1 MKANLLAYY
10 NQHPFRSI
18 LAVGLFVRVIA
29 AIFSR
34 GFGFSDDHFMV
45 IEVAQ
50 QWLDGRDENNWL
62 PWNGNTIA
70 NGPSL
75 LYPGFHYYLFLML
88 KSIGIT
94 NPEFKMLIVRLMH
107 AVYNLAIVYFGY
119 RITKKLSGQE
129 IAARVGW
136 ILALLWLLPMMSVRN
151 AVEIVCIPPLMWATW
166 LLLNADEK
174 NNNLGFLVAGL
185 IAGIAFSIRF
195 QTLIFIGG
203 MGLGIWMHK
212 KWLQGIFFGVG
223 ALFTIVLI
231 QNSIDLAIW
240 GKPFVELQAY
250 VDYNIANA
258 YNYINGPWYNY
269 ILLIGGILIP
279 PVSIF
284 LIVGMFKVWKP
295 YLWIILPAL
304 CFLIFHSYFPN
315 KQERFILPVVPFF
328 IMAGVA
334 GWHRIEQSTQWGLK
348 NARFI
353 NGSWAFFWILN
364 TLLLVVLT
372 PSSSKIAR
380 VDVMSYLRTKPDNQ
394 PYLLESSNSWDPI
407 ITPLFYMDN
416 FEDHYNVCGRI
427 PADSVFARIKS
438 NNLPMPHYI
447 VFAEEKNLDVR
458 LEKIKQYVPNI
469 TFDKFIESSYL
480 DKTMSWLNPVNSNLT
495 YVVYKVNQE

>member
-1 MKANLLAYY
+1 MKANILAYY
-10 NQHPFRSI
+10 QKHPFRTI
-18 LAVGLFVRVIA
+18 LGVGLFVRIIA

-50 QWLDGRDENNWL
+50 QWIDGHDDNNWL
-62 PWNGNTIA
+62 PWNGNTVA

-94 NPEFKMLIVRLMH
+94 NPEIKMLIVRMLH
-107 AVYNLAIVYFGY
+107 AFYNLSIVYFGY
-119 RITKKLSGQE
+119 RITQKLSG
-129 IAARVGW
+129 ASVAKLTGW
-136 ILALLWLLPMMSVRN
+136 MLALLWLLPMMSVRN

-174 NNNLGFLVAGL
+174 KNMAGFLIAGL
-185 IAGIAFSIRF
+185 VAGIAFSIRF

-212 KWLQGIFFGVG
+212 KWLQGIYFGIG
-223 ALFTIVLI
+223 ALITIIFI
-231 QNSIDLAIW
+231 QNSIDLIIW

-269 ILLIGGILIP
+269 ILLIAGILIP

-304 CFLIFHSYFPN
+304 CFFIFHSYFPN

-334 GWHRIEQSTQWGLK
+334 GWKQIEEHAAFGLK
-348 NARFI
+348 NKRFI
-353 NGSWAFFWILN
+353 NGSWTFFWVLN
-364 TLLLVVLT
+364 LLLLAVLT

-380 VDVMSYLRTKPDNQ
+380 VDVMNYLRTKTDNHQ
-394 PYLLESSNSWDPI
+394 YLMESSNSWNPI
-407 ITPLFYMDN
+407 ITPLFYIDD
-416 FEDHYNVCGRI
+416 FKQPYNVCGEV
-427 PADSVFARIKS
+427 PADTVFAYINA
-438 NNLPMPHYI
+438 NNLPMPDYI
-447 VFAEEKNLDVR
+447 VFAEEKNFEAR
-458 LEKIKQYVPNI
+458 LENIKRFVPNL
-469 TFDKFIESSYL
+469 TFDKYIESSYL
-480 DKTMSWLNPVNSNLT
+480 DKTMFWLNPVNNNLT
-495 YVVYKVNQE
+495 YRVYKVNK